1 MMMMIMIYDDD
12 DDNDNDDD
20 NDDHNDYDRINC
32 LSSCHRKWTD
42 FCKMVNFLGKLSAL
56 VACGWASAV

>member
-12 DDNDNDDD
+12 DDNDDD
-20 NDDHNDYDRINC
+20 NDDDCINC

-42 FCKMVNFLGKLSAL
+42 FCFFGESCLHQLRAGGQAQFR
-56 VACGWASAV
+56 